1 MSELDLLL
9 ASIAICA
16 LGAVAVGYFIYMF
29 INEIKF
35 MKENKYPLKA
45 LIYPVA
51 ILIAIYCIWILA
63 YCLCSM
69 AGWKVV
75 TVILRVLLIMSAFLL
90 WRFLVRPCRLHIW
103 IVEKTIGS
111 EAEYVKLLKKAR
123 EIYKLRRDVENG

>member
-1 MSELDLLL
+1 MSELDNLIS
-9 ASIAICA
+9 SILIC
-16 LGAVAVGYFIYMF
+16 GSGVFCIGYFIYMF

-45 LIYPVA
+45 FIYPVA

-75 TVILRVLLIMSAFLL
+75 TIILRVLLIMSAFSL
-90 WRFLVRPCRLHIW
+90 WRFWVRPCRLHIW

-111 EAEYVKLLKKAR
+111 ESEYVTLLKKER
-123 EIYKLRRDVENG
+123 DKYKLRKGC